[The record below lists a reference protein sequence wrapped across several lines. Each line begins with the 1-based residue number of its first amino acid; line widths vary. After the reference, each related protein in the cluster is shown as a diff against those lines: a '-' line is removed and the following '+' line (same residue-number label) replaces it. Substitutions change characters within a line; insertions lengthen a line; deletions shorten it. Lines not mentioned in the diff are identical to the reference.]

1 MWQSWKHIAMPGFS
15 RASAF
20 YAGFFLSGKRSI
32 CPLGNSLLSLN
43 LLPIFAPNYKHRMYQ
58 QILEKKEK
66 LAVIGLGYVGLPI
79 ALAFARKASVIGF
92 DINLSR
98 IEMMKQGIDPSNELA
113 REEFEGC
120 DITFTNSLD
129 VLREARFFIVAVPTP
144 VDEHNVPDLTPVK
157 KASETIGKVLKKGDY
172 VVFESTVYPGCTEE
186 DCLPIIE
193 KLSGLKNKIDFKLGY
208 SPERIN
214 PGDKKHT
221 LATIVKVVSGCDE
234 ESLDSIARVYEMVV
248 DAGVHR
254 ASSIK
259 VAEAAKIIENTQR
272 DLNIALM
279 NELSIIFDKMNINTF
294 EVLEAAGT
302 KWNFLKFSPGLVG
315 GHCIGVDPYYLTYK
329 ASELGYN
336 SRVILA
342 GRHINDN
349 MSIYV
354 ARKVVRHI
362 ISHVADVKAAR
373 VLVMGAT
380 FKENVSDIRNS
391 KVADVV
397 RELKE
402 FFLNVDVVDP
412 HASSEELEHEYGFG
426 LAPSEGRD
434 YDAVIVT
441 VCHESYAS
449 LDDAYFTSITKPD
462 ALIADLKGIYRNKIT
477 SRAYWSF

>member
-1 MWQSWKHIAMPGFS
+1 
-15 RASAF
+15 
-20 YAGFFLSGKRSI
+20 
-32 CPLGNSLLSLN
+32 
-43 LLPIFAPNYKHRMYQ
+43 MYQ
-58 QILEKKEK
+58 QLIERKEK

-79 ALAFARKASVIGF
+79 ALEFAKKLSVIGF
-92 DINLSR
+92 DISSKR
-98 IEMMKQGIDPSNELA
+98 IAMMKEGVDPSNELDKEA
-113 REEFEGC
+113 FEGC
-120 DITFTNSLD
+120 DITFTDSLD
-129 VLREARFFIVAVPTP
+129 VLGEAKFFIVAVPTP
-144 VDEHNVPDLTPVK
+144 VDEHNVPDLKPVK
-157 KASETIGKVLKKGDY
+157 KASETVGKVIKKGDY

-193 KLSGLKNKIDFKLGY
+193 KLSSLKNVTDFKLGY

-221 LATIVKVVSGCDE
+221 LATITKVVSGCDA
-234 ESLDSIARVYEMVV
+234 ESLETIGKVYELVV
-248 DAGVHR
+248 KAGVHK

-342 GRHINDN
+342 GRYINDN
-349 MSIYV
+349 MSLYV
-354 ARKVVRHI
+354 ARRVVRHI
-362 ISHVADVKAAR
+362 ISNVSDVKSAK

-397 RELKE
+397 KELKE
-402 FFLNVDVVDP
+402 FFLNVDVIDP
-412 HASSEELEHEYGFG
+412 HADGDELQHEYGFT
-426 LAPSEGRD
+426 LAEKAGKD

-441 VCHESYAS
+441 VCHEPYAD
-449 LDDAYFTSITKPD
+449 LDDKYFDSITKPH
-462 ALIADLKGIYRNKIT
+462 AMIADLKGIYRGRIKNRT
-477 SRAYWSF
+477 YWSF

>member
-1 MWQSWKHIAMPGFS
+1 MFQYLID
-15 RASAF
+15 
-20 YAGFFLSGKRSI
+20 
-32 CPLGNSLLSLN
+32 
-43 LLPIFAPNYKHRMYQ
+43 
-58 QILEKKEK
+58 KKEK

-79 ALAFARKASVIGF
+79 ALEFARKVSVIGF
-92 DINLSR
+92 DINAKR
-98 IEMMKQGIDPSNELA
+98 IDMMKAGKDPSNELDKKA
-113 REEFEGC
+113 FEGC
-120 DITFTNSLD
+120 DIEFTNSLD
-129 VLREARFFIVAVPTP
+129 VLRLARFFIVAVPTP

-157 KASETIGKVLKKGDY
+157 KASETIGNVIKKGDY

-193 KLSGLKNKIDFKLGY
+193 KLSGLKDKQDFKSGY

-221 LATIVKVVSGCDE
+221 LSSIVKVVSGCDE
-234 ESLDSIARVYEMVV
+234 ESLDTIAKVYELVV
-248 DAGVHR
+248 KAGVHR

-279 NELSIIFDKMNINTF
+279 NELSIIFDKMGINTY

-342 GRHINDN
+342 GRYINDN
-349 MSIYV
+349 MSLYV
-354 ARKVVRHI
+354 AKKVVRHI
-362 ISHVADVKAAR
+362 ISNVSDVKAAR

-397 RELKE
+397 KELKE

-412 HASSEELEHEYGFG
+412 HADSEELKHEYGFG
-426 LAPSEGRD
+426 LAKGVRND

-441 VCHESYAS
+441 VCHESYADF
-449 LDDAYFTSITKPD
+449 DDAYFASITKPN
-462 ALIADLKGIYRNKIT
+462 ALVADLKGAYRGKVKN
-477 SRAYWSF
+477 RNYWSF